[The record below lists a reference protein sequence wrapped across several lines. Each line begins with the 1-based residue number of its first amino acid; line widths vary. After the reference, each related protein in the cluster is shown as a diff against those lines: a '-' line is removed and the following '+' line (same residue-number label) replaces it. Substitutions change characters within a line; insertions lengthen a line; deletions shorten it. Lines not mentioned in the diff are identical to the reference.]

1 MAFRLIYTCIYKFSK
16 KIFRE
21 LTKGIDM
28 RIVFGAENMAVSG
41 R

>member
-1 MAFRLIYTCIYKFSK
+1 MAFRLIYKNK
-16 KIFRE
+16 KR
-21 LTKGIDM
+21 GIDM